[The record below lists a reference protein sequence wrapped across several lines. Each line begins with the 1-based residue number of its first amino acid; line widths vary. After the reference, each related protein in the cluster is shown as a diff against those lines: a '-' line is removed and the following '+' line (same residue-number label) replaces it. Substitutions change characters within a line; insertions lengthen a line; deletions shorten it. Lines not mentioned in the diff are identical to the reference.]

1 MISRSGSVRLAIV
14 GVLLVAVL
22 SGMGCGHSRYRYDE
36 DDPDYWRGTLK
47 DQSSTPSATR
57 RATRRT
63 IAAQPSGPGTASRK
77 RPTTAKKPQA
87 RKSTPS
93 TAASTTKRPRRATPS
108 PDKSGEPAASSQSPY
123 SPPAAQSPVQQ
134 QRTSA
139 PPVSAPVQEAVAPPV
154 AAPPA
159 ARTAPSVALVPPAA
173 AAPGPAGPQ
182 SPVATSG
189 CDPDKPP
196 CALVKALAADPRRS
210 WLQRAPTRNDTL
222 SGVRL
227 QALRETAGSLSCSE
241 LETARDEA
249 GAAVPTL
256 EDALAEARVAGQP
269 VSPLSRTLLLAS
281 QLVTRLG
288 EERLKRC
295 R

>member
-1 MISRSGSVRLAIV
+1 MVSRSGSVRLAIV
-14 GVLLVAVL
+14 GLLVVAVL
-22 SGMGCGHSRYRYDE
+22 SAMGCGHSRDRYDE

-47 DQSSTPSATR
+47 DQSPTVSAPR
-57 RATRRT
+57 RAPRRT
-63 IAAQPSGPGTASRK
+63 TVAQPSGPGAASRK
-77 RPTTAKKPQA
+77 RPTTAKKP
-87 RKSTPS
+87 RKPAPS
-93 TAASTTKRPRRATPS
+93 AAATKRPRRAAPALG
-108 PDKSGEPAASSQSPY
+108 KAGEPAVPAQSPY
-123 SPPAAQSPVQQ
+123 SPPAAQPPMEP
-134 QRTSA
+134 QRVPAETPATA
-139 PPVSAPVQEAVAPPV
+139 PTQEAVAPP
-154 AAPPA
+154 AASPPA
-159 ARTAPSVALVPPAA
+159 ARAAPSVALVPPAA
-173 AAPGPAGPQ
+173 AAPAPAIPQ
-182 SPVATSG
+182 TPVATSA
-189 CDPDKPP
+189 CDPDKPA
-196 CALVKALAADPRRS
+196 CALVRALAADPRRS

-256 EDALAEARVAGQP
+256 EDALAEARIAGQP